1 MSLLNISGR
10 THIIPEKQRN
20 KDTGIGEKGRNSN
33 FAVLDIC
40 VAEKA
45 FHSHAAAAAAAAQAR
60 RAGEGEAAGW
70 SEQAIMP

>member
-45 FHSHAAAAAAAAQAR
+45 FHSHAAAAAATQAR

-70 SEQAIMP
+70 SEQTIMP